1 MREVLPPI
9 LNWLVVST
17 PPKNI
22 RQLGLLV
29 PIYGK
34 KSKPPNKKCSKPPTS
49 KLLLYIYNPLITI
62 KHGIFPHKTK
72 IYELLIGAFYVG
84 NGWVAGG
91 CWDDDI
97 TSDEMDHSRKFPAFS
112 ASKN

>member
-1 MREVLPPI
+1 MEKHQNHQI
-9 LNWLVVST
+9 
-17 PPKNI
+17 KN
-22 RQLGLLV
+22 V
-29 PIYGK
+29 PNHQPVNY
-34 KSKPPNKKCSKPPTS
+34 
-49 KLLLYIYNPLITI
+49 YIYIYIPLITK
-62 KHGIFPHKTK
+62 KHGIFPPKTK

>member
-1 MREVLPPI
+1 MG
-9 LNWLVVST
+9 
-17 PPKNI
+17 KNQN
-22 RQLGLLV
+22 RQIKNV
-29 PIYGK
+29 PNHQPVNYYY
-34 KSKPPNKKCSKPPTS
+34 
-49 KLLLYIYNPLITI
+49 YIYNPLITI
-62 KHGIFPHKTK
+62 KHGIFPPKTK
-72 IYELLIGAFYVG
+72 IYELLIGPFYVG